1 MKEEAVAEQNRP
13 LIYIV
18 IGEESGDQLGARAV
32 LALKSATGGQIA
44 FAGLAGE
51 RMQAEGLKSLF
62 PLQDI
67 AVMGLVNIIKQYPA
81 LHRRGMEVVA
91 DILATKPDLL
101 LIIDSP
107 EFTHA
112 VAKRVRKQ
120 RPDLPIVN
128 YVSPSV
134 WAWRPGR
141 AKKMARYVDHVLAL
155 LPFEVQAHKDLGGP
169 ACSYVGHPLIE
180 RLDVLRPSEGERG
193 PLDAPVLL
201 VLPGSRRSE
210 VSRLMVEFGA
220 VVAQAK
226 AQHPNLR
233 VILPAVSHLR
243 SLIDEGLQDWT
254 VTPEIVE
261 GEAAKFAAF
270 RQAHAALAA
279 SGTVTLE
286 LGLAGIP
293 MVVAYKVD
301 WLMGKLKFLFKAH
314 SFVLTNLVL
323 GHNAIPEFLDEDA
336 NADTLA
342 AHLLPLLSD
351 SQERAAQMAALQLLD
366 ERMQLPEGTPSGQVA
381 RIVLDHLAK

>member
-1 MKEEAVAEQNRP
+1 MAAQKKP
-13 LIYIV
+13 LVYIV

-32 LALKSATGGQIA
+32 IALKEATNDQIN

-51 RMQAEGLKSLF
+51 RMQAEGLESLF
-62 PLQDI
+62 PLGEI
-67 AVMGLVNIIKQYPA
+67 AVMGLINIIKQYPA

-91 DILATKPDLL
+91 DVLEKKPDLL

-120 RPDLPIVN
+120 RPDMPIIN

-141 AKKMARYVDHVLAL
+141 AKKMAAYVDHLLAL

-169 ACSYVGHPLIE
+169 VCSYVGHPLIE
-180 RLDVLRPSEGERG
+180 RLDVLRPEDGDRG
-193 PLDAPVLL
+193 PLSEPVLL

-220 VVAQAK
+220 VVNQAK
-226 AQHPNLR
+226 EQYPDLR

-243 SLIDEGLQDWT
+243 GLIDEGLEGWS
-254 VTPEIVE
+254 VKPEIVE

-301 WLMGKLKFLFKAH
+301 WLMGRFKFLFKAH

-323 GHNAIPEFLDEDA
+323 GNNAIPEFLDEEA
-336 NADTLA
+336 NGDTLSRN
-342 AHLLPLLSD
+342 LLPLLTESA
-351 SQERAAQMAALQLLD
+351 ERTDQLAALRQLD
-366 ERMQLPEGTPSGQVA
+366 ERMQLPKGKPSGEVA
-381 RIVLDHLAK
+381 RIVIEHLPV

>member
-1 MKEEAVAEQNRP
+1 MTDQKEP

-18 IGEESGDQLGARAV
+18 IGEESGDQLGARVV
-32 LALKSATGGQIA
+32 LALNALTGGTLR

-51 RMQAEGLKSLF
+51 RMQSLGLASLF
-62 PLQDI
+62 PLSEI
-67 AVMGLVNIIKQYPA
+67 AVMGVVNIIKQYPS
-81 LHRRGMEVVA
+81 LHRHGMNVVA
-91 DILATKPDLL
+91 DILDKNPDLL

-120 RPDLPIVN
+120 RPDIPIVN

-155 LPFEVQAHKDLGGP
+155 LPFEVQAHKDLSGP
-169 ACSYVGHPLIE
+169 VCSYVGHPLIE
-180 RLDVLRPSEGERG
+180 RLDVLRPAKSERAG
-193 PLDAPVLL
+193 LDAPVLL

-210 VSRLMVEFGA
+210 VSRLMVEFGQ
-220 VVAQAK
+220 VVALAK
-226 AQHPNLR
+226 DKYPNLR

-243 SLIDEGLQDWT
+243 TLIDEGLKSWPVQ
-254 VTPEIVE
+254 PEVVE
-261 GEAAKFAAF
+261 GEEAKFAAF

-286 LGLAGIP
+286 LGLAAIP

-301 WLMGKLKFLFKAH
+301 WLTRQFKWLLKAH
-314 SFVLTNLVL
+314 SIVLTNLVL
-323 GHNAIPEFLDEDA
+323 GDNTIPEFLDENA
-336 NADTLA
+336 NARTLA
-342 AHLLPLLSD
+342 DHVLPLLEESTQREKQLEALRLLD
-351 SQERAAQMAALQLLD
+351 DKMRLPQGAPSQEAAANILEHMPKT
-366 ERMQLPEGTPSGQVA
+366 R
-381 RIVLDHLAK
+381 

>member
-1 MKEEAVAEQNRP
+1 MAEQKKP

-32 LALKSATGGQIA
+32 IALKAATGGEVA

-51 RMQAEGLKSLF
+51 RMQAEGLTSLF
-62 PLQDI
+62 PLGDI
-67 AVMGLVNIIKQYPA
+67 AVMGLINIIKQYPH
-81 LHRRGMEVVA
+81 LYRRGMEVVD
-91 DILATKPDLL
+91 DIVATKPDLL

-120 RPDLPIVN
+120 RPDLPIIN

-141 AKKMARYVDHVLAL
+141 AKKMAHYVDHLLAL
-155 LPFEVQAHKDLGGP
+155 LPFEVQAHKQLGGP
-169 ACSYVGHPLIE
+169 PCTYVGHPLIE
-180 RLDVLRPSEGERG
+180 RLDVLRPAEGERG
-193 PLDAPVLL
+193 PLEAPVLL

-220 VVAQAK
+220 VVAEAK
-226 AQHPNLR
+226 VRYPNLR
-233 VILPAVSHLR
+233 VILPAVNHLR
-243 SLIDEGLQDWT
+243 GLIEEGLRDWT
-254 VTPEIVE
+254 VKPEIVE

-323 GHNAIPEFLDEDA
+323 GQNTIPEFLDDEA
-336 NADTLA
+336 NADILTA
-342 AHLLPLLSD
+342 SLLPLLTD
-351 SQERAAQMAALQLLD
+351 SAERDTQLEALRQLD
-366 ERMQLPEGTPSGQVA
+366 ARMQLPQGTPSGQVA
-381 RIVLDHLAK
+381 RIVLEHLPR

>member
-1 MKEEAVAEQNRP
+1 MADREVP

-32 LALKSATGGQIA
+32 KALKQATDGNLR

-51 RMQAEGLKSLF
+51 RMQKEGLSSLF
-62 PLQDI
+62 PLSEI
-67 AVMGLVNIIKQYPA
+67 AVMGIINIIKQYPS
-81 LHRRGMEVVA
+81 LHSRGMEVVE
-91 DILATKPDLL
+91 DVLAKSPDLL

-112 VAKRVRKQ
+112 VAKRVRK
-120 RPDLPIVN
+120 RNPAIPIVN
-128 YVSPSV
+128 YVSPSI

-155 LPFEVQAHKDLGGP
+155 LPFEVKAHKDLSGP
-169 ACSYVGHPLIE
+169 PCSYVGHPLIE
-180 RLDVLRPSEGERG
+180 RLDVLRPTAHERG
-193 PLDAPVLL
+193 SLEDPVLL

-210 VSRLMVEFGA
+210 VSRLMVEFGK
-220 VVAQAK
+220 VVATAK
-226 AQHPNLR
+226 EQHPNLR

-243 SLIDEGLQDWT
+243 GLIDDALADWP
-254 VTPEIVE
+254 VKPEVVE
-261 GEAAKFAAF
+261 GEDAKFTAF

-301 WLMGKLKFLFKAH
+301 WITRQFKWLLRAH
-314 SFVLTNLVL
+314 SIVLTNLVL
-323 GHNAIPEFLDEDA
+323 GRNSIPEFLDDDA
-336 NADTLA
+336 NADTLSD
-342 AHLLPLLSD
+342 HLLPLLSN
-351 SQERAAQMAALQLLD
+351 SEERDAQIAALAELD
-366 ERMQLPEGTPSGQVA
+366 EKMTLPHGTPSARVA
-381 RIVLDHLAK
+381 QIVLDHLPKA

>member
-1 MKEEAVAEQNRP
+1 MAEQKKP
-13 LIYIV
+13 LLYIV

-32 LALKSATGGQIA
+32 IALKAATGGEIA

-51 RMQAEGLKSLF
+51 RMQAEGLTSLF
-62 PLQDI
+62 PLGDI
-67 AVMGLVNIIKQYPA
+67 AVMGLINIIKQYPH
-81 LHRRGMEVVA
+81 LYRRGMEVVD
-91 DILATKPDLL
+91 DIVATKPDLL

-120 RPDLPIVN
+120 RPDLPIIN

-141 AKKMARYVDHVLAL
+141 AKTMARYVDHLLAL
-155 LPFEVQAHKDLGGP
+155 LPFEVQAHKQLGGP
-169 ACSYVGHPLIE
+169 PCTYVGHPLIE
-180 RLDVLRPSEGERG
+180 RLDVLRPAEGERG
-193 PLDAPVLL
+193 PLEAPVLL

-226 AQHPNLR
+226 VRYPNLR

-243 SLIDEGLQDWT
+243 GLIEEGLRDWT
-254 VTPEIVE
+254 VKPEIVE

-323 GHNAIPEFLDEDA
+323 GQNTIPEFLDDEA
-336 NADTLA
+336 NADILTA
-342 AHLLPLLSD
+342 SLLPLLTD
-351 SQERAAQMAALQLLD
+351 SAERDAQLEALRKLD
-366 ERMQLPEGTPSGQVA
+366 ARMQLPHGTPSGQVA
-381 RIVLDHLAK
+381 RIVLEHLSR

>member
-1 MKEEAVAEQNRP
+1 MAEKNKP

-32 LALKSATGGQIA
+32 IALEAATGGEIA

-51 RMQAEGLKSLF
+51 RMQAEGLTSLF
-62 PLQDI
+62 PLGDI
-67 AVMGLVNIIKQYPA
+67 AVMGLINIIKQYPH
-81 LHRRGMEVVA
+81 LYRRGMEVVD

-120 RPDLPIVN
+120 RPDLPIIN

-141 AKKMARYVDHVLAL
+141 AKKMARYVDHLLAL
-155 LPFEVQAHKDLGGP
+155 LPFEVQAHKELGGP
-169 ACSYVGHPLIE
+169 PCSYVGHPLIE

-193 PLDAPVLL
+193 PLEEPVLL

-220 VVAQAK
+220 VVAEAK
-226 AQHPNLR
+226 VRYPNLR

-243 SLIDEGLQDWT
+243 GLIEEGLCDWA
-254 VTPEIVE
+254 VKPEIVE

-301 WLMGKLKFLFKAH
+301 WLMGRLKFLFKAH

-323 GHNAIPEFLDEDA
+323 GQNTIPEFLDEEA
-336 NADTLA
+336 NADILA
-342 AHLLPLLSD
+342 ASLLPLLTD
-351 SQERAAQMAALQLLD
+351 SAERDAQLEALRQLD
-366 ERMQLPEGTPSGQVA
+366 ARMQLPQGTPSGQVA
-381 RIVLDHLAK
+381 RIVLEHLPR

>member
-1 MKEEAVAEQNRP
+1 MEQKDA

-32 LALKSATGGQIA
+32 KAIKVATNGHVR

-51 RMQAEGLKSLF
+51 RMQAEGLTTLF
-62 PLQDI
+62 PLSEI
-67 AVMGLVNIIKQYPA
+67 AVMGLVNIIKQYPS
-81 LHRRGMEVVA
+81 LYRRGMDVVE
-91 DILATKPDLL
+91 DVFRVDPDLL
-101 LIIDSP
+101 FIIDSP

-112 VAKRVRKQ
+112 VAKRVRKKK
-120 RPDLPIVN
+120 PDLPIVN

-155 LPFEVQAHKDLGGP
+155 LPFEVQVHKELSGP
-169 ACSYVGHPLIE
+169 TCSYVGHPLIE
-180 RLDVLRPSEGERG
+180 RLDVLRPAPEERG
-193 PLDAPVLL
+193 GLDAPVLL

-210 VSRLMVEFGA
+210 VSRLMAEFGA
-220 VVAQAK
+220 VVEQARSRY
-226 AQHPNLR
+226 PNLR

-243 SLIDEGLQDWT
+243 GLIDTALEGWS
-254 VTPEIVE
+254 VKPEIVE
-261 GEAAKFAAF
+261 GEQAKFAAF

-286 LGLAGIP
+286 LGLSGIP

-301 WLMGKLKFLFKAH
+301 WLMGRFKWLMTAP

-323 GHNAIPEFLDEDA
+323 GSSAIPEFLDDEA
-336 NADTLA
+336 NSETLS
-342 AHLLPLLSD
+342 AHLLPLLEASPEREA
-351 SQERAAQMAALQLLD
+351 QEAALALLD
-366 ERMQLPEGTPSGQVA
+366 KKMTLPDTTPSERVA
-381 RIVLDHLAK
+381 SILLQYLPKAD

>member
-1 MKEEAVAEQNRP
+1 MAEPNKP

-32 LALKSATGGQIA
+32 IAIKEALDGQVA

-51 RMQAEGLKSLF
+51 RMQAEGLTSLF
-62 PLQDI
+62 PLGDI
-67 AVMGLVNIIKQYPA
+67 AVMGLINIIKQYPA
-81 LHRRGMEVVA
+81 LYRRGIEVV
-91 DILATKPDLL
+91 DNIRATKPDLL

-120 RPDLPIVN
+120 RPDLPIIN

-141 AKKMARYVDHVLAL
+141 AKKMAAYVDHLLAL
-155 LPFEVQAHKDLGGP
+155 LPFEVKAHQELGGP
-169 ACSYVGHPLIE
+169 PCSYVGHPLIE
-180 RLDVLRPSEGERG
+180 RLDVLRPSLGEREN
-193 PLDAPVLL
+193 LDAPVLL

-210 VSRLMVEFGA
+210 VGRLMGEFGQ
-220 VVAQAK
+220 VVEKAK
-226 AQHPNLR
+226 DKHPDLR
-233 VILPAVSHLR
+233 IILPAVGHVR
-243 SLIDEGLQDWT
+243 DLIDEGLKNWQ
-254 VTPEIVE
+254 VKPEIVE
-261 GEAAKFAAF
+261 GEAEKFAAF

-301 WLMGKLKFLFKAH
+301 WLMGRLKFLFKAH

-323 GHNAIPEFLDEDA
+323 GENAIPEFLDDDA
-336 NADTLA
+336 NANTLC
-342 AHLLPLLSD
+342 AHLLPLLSE
-351 SQERAAQMAALQLLD
+351 SEARAEQLSALQQLD
-366 ERMQLPEGTPSGQVA
+366 RRMQLPQGTPSGQVA
-381 RIVLDHLAK
+381 RIILEHLPK